1 MDWNAFAQEVHQNA
15 VENGFWEGERPI
27 EEIFALIHSEW
38 SEALEEYRANRPMV
52 WYRCGHVACDKI
64 CDYGNSGCSL
74 YDTDDCKRMRGK
86 PEGIAVEL
94 VDGCIRILDFLAE
107 EGTDAGEYAIINN
120 GENVILINQAGD
132 DDMPLPSLLCNLH
145 GCTVHAMEGRDWAKD
160 NDVLWLMHAIA
171 NVCVYLRQNGLD
183 PEALMRE
190 KHEYNKTRP
199 YKHGKKC

>member
-1 MDWNAFAQEVHQNA
+1 MDWNAFAQEVHRNA
-15 VENGFWEGERPI
+15 VEHGFWEGERPI

-38 SEALEEYRANRPMV
+38 SEALEEYRAGRPMV
-52 WYRCGHVACDKI
+52 WYDEERGH
-64 CDYGNSGCSL
+64 
-74 YDTDDCKRMRGK
+74 K

-120 GENVILINQAGD
+120 DDNVILINQAGD
-132 DDMPLPSLLCNLH
+132 DMPLQSLLCNLH

-160 NDVLWLMHAIA
+160 NVALWLMHAIA
-171 NVCVYLRQNGLD
+171 NVCVYLCQNGLD
-183 PEALMRE
+183 SEALMRE